1 MILTTTKKVLVV
13 SIFCLSA
20 SACFAQ
26 TSTAQ
31 IPTPVANSAAA
42 TTAPRVNKNLIV
54 KTIAIGQI
62 YERQRPMFLEYFK
75 EIEQNNDFKNWKTPP
90 HTAFKE

>member
-1 MILTTTKKVLVV
+1 MIFTTTKKLLVV
-13 SIFCLSA
+13 SIFCISA

-26 TSTAQ
+26 TPTTQ
-31 IPTPVANSAAA
+31 IPTPITNSAPA
-42 TTAPRVNKNLIV
+42 TTTPRVNKNLVV
-54 KTIAIGQI
+54 KAIAIGQI